1 MEFEELKELRA
12 KADQSLECMINSLNE
27 PTLISK
33 SIWFLFMQVRF
44 LGIAIDHLQESH
56 MKLQESHM
64 KLMDE
69 VSKLQEQYIE
79 DNSVSELVVGD

>member
-27 PTLISK
+27 PTLTSK

-56 MKLQESHM
+56 LKLQESHLA
-64 KLMDE
+64 LMDRIE
-69 VSKLQEQYIE
+69 KLEE
-79 DNSVSELVVGD
+79 SNHD